1 MISYQSV
8 IDETNKYYKDLF
20 DKDNLDKHKDKKIK
34 RLFKD
39 PHFYLQ
45 YVKEMNSLNKT
56 KKSFKTLKIFME
68 TYFDKTTYDTRNTIL
83 NNIITKKL
91 LSYPSDVNIY
101 YIAKILN
108 ITIFIIHNRSEYG
121 KGVNLQKRAGEKD
134 LNITTSIYKA
144 DKNIETR
151 PLIIYIERSKKHIL
165 VII

>member
-1 MISYQSV
+1 
-8 IDETNKYYKDLF
+8 
-20 DKDNLDKHKDKKIK
+20 
-34 RLFKD
+34 
-39 PHFYLQ
+39 
-45 YVKEMNSLNKT
+45 MNSLNKT

-121 KGVNLQKRAGEKD
+121 KGVNLQKRAVEKD

-151 PLIIYIERSKKHIL
+151 PLIILYRKVEKTHISYYIIKNTEFTDYFYIELQDAPDDIKNKILDSKLSGYDVSSSTSTSSI
-165 VII
+165 